1 MSRLTKHLNNPYII
15 KNNHIFNVSKN
26 LASNLLLSK
35 QENIDF
41 TLNVEPKELVL
52 EIKQFGEKGRWHD
65 PVRHHVLKIEKSDL
79 CTITDQLRYGKVI
92 DRAISVYHK
101 DTVDSF
107 LKDMEYDLDLSYLFD
122 SMTPDTSLYLEKNGN
137 YVELILN
144 NIKTYTKLCFDM
156 RNTKGEHE
164 YDWGNYSIHEFNDES
179 KFKDLYENKKID
191 LTNIATLEQLI
202 RKFFRVSNK
211 LMMNKEL
218 DTAIKNNAKKRI
230 KRKRLT
236 KKQVETINKLYKE
249 ILHDN
254 KPKVRFKDLI
264 EYYFNLTN
272 REKRIFN
279 ACIKGVKLGIWEQ
292 YRNDTELYLQ
302 EVNYIPFKKIARNLK
317 NTTKKLMLDVE
328 YWGEDVEYWGDYQ
341 EYYKAKYYVKNKSI
355 RHTPFT
361 KKEQYDEF
369 DFYYD

>member
-1 MSRLTKHLNNPYII
+1 MSSLTKQLINPYII

-26 LASNLLLSK
+26 FASNLLLSK

-41 TLNVEPKELVL
+41 ALNVEPKKLVL
-52 EIKQFGEKGRWHD
+52 EIKQFGEKGRWFD
-65 PVRHHVLKIEKSDL
+65 PIKHHILKIEKSDL
-79 CTITDQLRYGKVI
+79 YTITDQLRYGKVI

-122 SMTPDTSLYLEKNGN
+122 SMIPDTSLYLEKNGN

-156 RNTKGEHE
+156 RNIKGEHE
-164 YDWGNYSIHEFNDES
+164 YDWGNYSIHERDFDDES

-230 KRKRLT
+230 KRRRLT
-236 KKQVETINKLYKE
+236 KSQVDIINKIYKE

-254 KPKVRFKDLI
+254 KPKVRLKELVK
-264 EYYFNLTN
+264 YFSSLTN
-272 REKRIFN
+272 KEKRIFN
-279 ACIKGVKLGIWEQ
+279 ACTKNSPLELGGDGEGVYIREFS
-292 YRNDTELYLQ
+292 
-302 EVNYIPFKKIARNLK
+302 YIPFREIARNLK
-317 NTTKKLMLDVE
+317 NSSKKLNLSVE
-328 YWGEDVEYWGDYQ
+328 YWVDCE
-341 EYYKAKYYVKNKSI
+341 EYYKAKCSLRGGI
-355 RHTPFT
+355 LRHSKFT
-361 KKEQYDEF
+361 KEF
-369 DFYYD
+369 KDSDWEYLPSFEEDWDCE